1 MRMSRTID
9 VGDRVRV
16 VIVANVKETKRA
28 IVTGTVLH
36 VPQDT
41 GDYWH
46 VDSDEGAVIAFNP
59 CCTMLEAIVK
69 IGGNDGEKKES

>member
-1 MRMSRTID
+1 
-9 VGDRVRV
+9 
-16 VIVANVKETKRA
+16 
-28 IVTGTVLH
+28 VLH